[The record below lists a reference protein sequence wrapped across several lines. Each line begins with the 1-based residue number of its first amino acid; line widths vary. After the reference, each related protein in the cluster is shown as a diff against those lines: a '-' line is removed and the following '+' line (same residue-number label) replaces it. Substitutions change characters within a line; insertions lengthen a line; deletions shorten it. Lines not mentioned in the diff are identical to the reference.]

1 MKKIL
6 TLFSVA
12 AGVLALA
19 SCGGGAK
26 NTFDCPESFD
36 TETPVTV
43 TFWNTMGKN
52 LQEPLKEAIDEF
64 KVLYPNVTVVSEQ
77 IGSYDD
83 VRDQINT
90 NMGTG
95 DYPSMAY
102 CYPDHVALYNEA
114 LITVPLDDV
123 IEHPQYGFGGEQVL
137 FDNAPVLEDFVPGFW
152 AEGSQYEDGQTYTV
166 PFLKSTEALFYNK
179 TFFQKHNLE
188 VPTTWEEVWEVCEAI
203 KKIEPQA
210 TPLGYDSES
219 NLFITLAEAYG
230 YDYTKA
236 EGDYFYFD
244 NDGMKGL
251 MKQFK
256 EYFDKGYFTTGELC
270 GGYTNTLMT
279 DSSQTSRAYMC
290 VGSTAGAKYQVSSTG
305 EFETGVAAV
314 PTAAGK
320 ELKCMSQGPSLVFF
334 KKANPQEVVAA
345 WLFTQYLLT
354 PETQAKFAFASG
366 YLPVTKPATATEVY
380 QTFLNRAYKEDGSL
394 NDIAAASSQQAV
406 AQNDHYFSSAVFIGS
421 STARDQAA
429 SLMISILGDKEM
441 TADNMVAKI
450 DEYFEAAIKEC
461 RYQAGL

>member
-19 SCGGGAK
+19 SCGPKGG
-26 NTFDCPESFD
+26 TSFDCPEAFD

-52 LQEPLKEAIDEF
+52 LQEPLNEAITEF
-64 KVLYPNVTVVSEQ
+64 TALYPNVTVVSEQ

-83 VRDQINT
+83 VRDQVNT

-95 DYPSMAY
+95 DFPSMAY

-123 IEHPQYGFGGEQVL
+123 IKHPQYGFGGEQVK
-137 FDNAPVLEDFVPGFW
+137 FAGPKQEDFVQGFW
-152 AEGSQYEDGQTYTV
+152 AEGSQYEDGKTYTM

-179 TFFQKHNLE
+179 TFFENNKLA
-188 VPTTWEEVWEVCEAI
+188 VPTTWEELWATCAKI
-203 KKIEPQA
+203 KEIDPLA

-236 EGDYFYFD
+236 EGEYFYFD
-244 NDGMKGL
+244 NEGMKGL
-251 MKQFK
+251 MKEFK
-256 EYFDKGYFTTGELC
+256 QYFDKGYFTTGELC

-279 DSSQTSRAYMC
+279 DVTQTSKAYMC
-290 VGSTAGAKYQVSSTG
+290 IGSTAGATYQVNSDG
-305 EFETGVAAV
+305 LFETGVTAV
-314 PTAAGK
+314 PKAAGK
-320 ELKCMSQGPSLVFF
+320 ELKCMSQGPSIVFF
-334 KKANPQEVVAA
+334 KKANPQEVLAA

-354 PETQAKFAFASG
+354 PETQAKFAFESG
-366 YLPVTKPATATEVY
+366 YLPVTTTATSTDYY
-380 QTFLNRAYKEDGSL
+380 QAFLNRAYNEDGSL
-394 NDIAAASSQQAV
+394 KDIKAASSKQAV
-406 AQNDHYFSSAVFIGS
+406 AQNDNYFSSPVFIGS
-421 STARDQAA
+421 STARDQVAE
-429 SLMISILGDKEM
+429 LVVGILGDKTM
-441 TADNMVAKI
+441 TADNMESKI
-450 DEYFEAAIKEC
+450 AEYFENAVKEC

>member
-6 TLFSVA
+6 TLFAVA
-12 AGVLALA
+12 AGVLALG
-19 SCGGGAK
+19 SCTGGAK
-26 NTFDCPESFD
+26 NTFDCPELFD

-52 LQEPLKEAIDEF
+52 LQDTLNEAIDEF
-64 KVLYPNVTVVSEQ
+64 KVLYPNITIVSEQ

-114 LITVPLDDV
+114 MITVPLDD
-123 IEHPQYGFGGEQVL
+123 IMEHDQYGFGGEQVK
-137 FDNAPVLEDFVPGFW
+137 FEGPVKEDFVPAFL
-152 AEGSQYEDGQTYTV
+152 AEGSQYEDGQTYTM

-179 TFFQKHNLE
+179 TFFTENKLT
-188 VPTTWEEVWEVCEAI
+188 VPTTWEEVWETCAKI
-203 KKIEPQA
+203 KTIDPQS

-219 NLFITLAEAYG
+219 NMFITLAEAYG

-251 MKQFK
+251 MKEFK
-256 EYFDKGYFTTGELC
+256 QYFDKGYFTTGELC

-279 DSSQTSRAYMC
+279 DVSQTSRAYMC
-290 VGSTAGAKYQVSSTG
+290 IGSTAGAKYQVNSDG
-305 EFETGVAAV
+305 LFETGVAAV
-314 PTAAGK
+314 PKASGK

-334 KKANPQEVVAA
+334 KKDNSQEVIAA

-354 PETQAKFAFASG
+354 PLTQAKFAFASG
-366 YLPVTKPATATEVY
+366 YLPVTTKATSTDIY
-380 QTFLNRAYKEDGSL
+380 QTFLNKAYKEDGSL
-394 NDIAAASSQQAV
+394 NDIAAASTKQAV
-406 AQNDHYFSSAVFIGS
+406 AQTNNYFSSPVFIGS
-421 STARDQAA
+421 SVARDEVG
-429 SLMISILGDKEM
+429 SLIINILGEKM
-441 TADNMVAKI
+441 TADNMEAKI
-450 DEYFEAAIKEC
+450 AEHFAAAIKEC